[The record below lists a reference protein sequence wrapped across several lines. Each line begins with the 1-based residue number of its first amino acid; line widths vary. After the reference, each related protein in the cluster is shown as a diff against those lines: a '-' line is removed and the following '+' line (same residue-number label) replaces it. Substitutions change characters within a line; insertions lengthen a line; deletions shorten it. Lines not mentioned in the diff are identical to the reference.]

1 MSRRARYAA
10 VVGLVGGTLAG
21 VLAILSP
28 FASEGDPDLAAEVA
42 LTFQDGA
49 IDESSGLVV
58 RGDRIYTM
66 NDSGGGPVVY
76 AVDRRT
82 GETAATTTFADED
95 PEDLEA
101 LAPGRRGSLW
111 VGDTGDNRRER
122 GSIRVYHLTPPR
134 EGGQVAADSFDLAYP
149 DGPHDA
155 EALLVRPGSQRLFVV
170 SKRPFIGGVVYRAP
184 KELGA
189 DEVNRLEPVARVSGM
204 ITDGTFLPDGEHVLL
219 RTVGG
224 AAVYTFPG
232 WEKVAEF
239 VLPLQDQ
246 GEGIAVGPDGRV
258 YLSSEGEHSDVLVMD
273 LPPLAE
279 PSADPTAG
287 AGPQDGSGAAAG
299 EQNTARDDEGPAPGE
314 EDGAL
319 PGRPAGYAVAAVLGS
334 ALVAVLVR
342 ASRRRSRRRL

>member
-1 MSRRARYAA
+1 M
-10 VVGLVGGTLAG
+10 VGLLGGTLAG
-21 VLAILSP
+21 VLAIVSP
-28 FASEGDPDLAAEVA
+28 FASEGDPDLSAEVVV
-42 LTFQDGA
+42 TFQDEA

-82 GETAATTTFADED
+82 GETAATTTFADQD
-95 PEDLEA
+95 PDDLEA

-134 EGGQVAADSFDLAYP
+134 EGGSVEADSFDLSYP

-155 EALLVRPGSQRLFVV
+155 ETLLVRPGTQRLFVV
-170 SKRPFIGGVVYRAP
+170 TKRPFIGGVVYRAP
-184 KELGA
+184 RTLGA
-189 DEVNRLEPVARVSGM
+189 DQVNRLEPVAKVSGM
-204 ITDGTFLPDGEHVLL
+204 ITDGTFLPDGDHVLL
-219 RTVGG
+219 RTTGG

-246 GEGIAVGPDGRV
+246 GEGIAVGRDGRA

-273 LPPLAE
+273 LPPLDE
-279 PSADPTAG
+279 PAADPTAADPTAD
-287 AGPQDGSGAAAG
+287 AGNAA
-299 EQNTARDDEGPAPGE
+299 QHDEGPAPGE

-334 ALVAVLVR
+334 ALVALLVR
-342 ASRRRSRRRL
+342 ASRRRGRRRL